1 MILAAANDP
10 PSARSLA
17 EGDLRRVNQDLRGQT
32 ERFALVLG
40 DSHAVGLAAHMP
52 CQRVSAAVGGL
63 KAADVAEQVRRL
75 DIRKP
80 PAAVLL
86 AVGTN
91 DMLRKHRP
99 LQSRRDWVSS
109 LQKAVAPFRGL
120 GARVIV
126 LALPPIGR
134 ELDRVFEQSAVAPY
148 SEALEEMCRADGCIY
163 ADPWTDARSD
173 KFGQG
178 RPEAMSDNLHLDDYR
193 PAMKALEPLA
203 CG

>member
-1 MILAAANDP
+1 M
-10 PSARSLA
+10 
-17 EGDLRRVNQDLRGQT
+17 NQDLRGQT